1 MRTDSKPPQA
11 PGLVAPSQ
19 VVRQVNF
26 LSEELG
32 QISARVSSS
41 PSGPQLPELTGEG
54 TVLDGKLSP
63 GITVQSVIFQEPT
76 LDNRPILTITADG
89 TLTSHVG
96 AELEQ
101 RAEVLN
107 ALTSAQTLGGQALPG
122 TVKALA
128 ARQALQAGA
137 IDQANAFVS
146 DELGWW
152 SGWREPVTTALMG
165 SWAAPLLSGG
175 SLAPSA
181 LDYLRAEA
189 KEIHRQLAPIW
200 QHKINRARLW
210 SLDHVFGDGLTT
222 YDVVASGL
230 DPYEVLTGPLPDNPR
245 ILAVLAQ
252 LTPVERAV
260 AMAWAN
266 ARVTNWTEAATI
278 VADLDTPLVVGLDPA
293 ALGERVRRKLKRLG
307 TLHTTRSAARGRGQA

>member
-1 MRTDSKPPQA
+1 
-11 PGLVAPSQ
+11 

-26 LSEELG
+26 FSEEVG
-32 QISARVSSS
+32 QISGRVSSS

-63 GITVQSVIFQEPT
+63 GITVQSVVFQEPT
-76 LDNRPILTITADG
+76 LDNHPILTITADG

-96 AELEQ
+96 TELEQ
-101 RAEVLN
+101 RAEVLH

-122 TVKALA
+122 TVRALA
-128 ARQALQAGA
+128 ARQALQNGA
-137 IDQANAFVS
+137 IDQVNAFVS

-152 SGWREPVTTALMG
+152 SGWLEPVTTALMG
-165 SWAAPLLSGG
+165 SWSAPLFSGG

-181 LDYLRAEA
+181 LEQLRAEA

-230 DPYEVLTGPLPDNPR
+230 DPYEVLTGSLPDNPR

-260 AMAWAN
+260 ATAWAS
-266 ARVTNWTEAATI
+266 ARVTSWTEAATI
-278 VADLDTPLVVGLDPA
+278 VTELVTPSSADLDSPV
-293 ALGERVRRKLKRLG
+293 LGERVRRKLKRLG
-307 TLHTTRSAARGRGQA
+307 ALHTASSTARGRGQA